1 MNESQKQSK
10 IHIEPYSILR
20 DVIRNLWVIVLAALI
35 GLMSVSIWNDSMYTP
50 SYTST
55 ATLLVNLR
63 NSAAYSYT
71 NLSSSSEMARIFT
84 EVFVQ
89 PTMKAYAADHL
100 GMDSFVGS
108 VSAKVLDETNIFT
121 VSVTTSSPETSYE
134 ELCAILEIYPQISE
148 SVFSDAVIE
157 IMRSPN
163 LPVSPSNSISS
174 RNQKLAVAGCAAL
187 VLALVVYLS
196 FLRDTVKDEKTFR
209 DNIDG
214 KLFGVVG
221 HERQH
226 MQLVEILR
234 RKKASLLISD
244 AYASFRFTENF
255 HKLATKLE
263 YLRRNNG
270 AKIFLVTS
278 LAENEGKSTTAAN
291 IALALASRNNKVALL
306 DMDFKK
312 PALHKVFDMQG
323 EDLMD
328 LATLISGQATLDT
341 YQFCSYRQS
350 ELDLALN
357 KKSYNNYVEWIYT
370 DKMAGIF
377 EQLRQSEKY
386 DFIIVDTPPLSVAAD
401 VTGIVHL
408 SDVSMLV
415 VRTDYVYTA
424 AINDA
429 VLSLSEKSNFAGCIL
444 NDVHRE
450 FSMLGQMGYDENG
463 YGGGYY
469 YRGKRN
475 RYNRYGGYESYS
487 QNTEYKDAHEETP
500 PSDE

>member
-1 MNESQKQSK
+1 MNEMQNRSK

-20 DVIRNLWVIVLAALI
+20 DIVKNLWVIVLAALI

-50 SYTST
+50 MYTST

-100 GMDSFVGS
+100 EMDSFVGS

-121 VSVTTSSPETSYE
+121 VSVTTSSPETSYY

-163 LPVSPSNSISS
+163 LPKSPSNYISS
-174 RNQKLAVAGCAAL
+174 QNQKLAVIGCTAL
-187 VLALVVYLS
+187 VLAIVVYLS
-196 FLRDTVKDEKTFR
+196 VMRDTVKDEQSFR

-221 HERQH
+221 HEKPH
-226 MQLVEILR
+226 LNLKDVIR

-244 AYASFRFTENF
+244 TYASFRFTENY

-263 YLRRNNG
+263 YLRRNEN
-270 AKIFLVTS
+270 AKIILVTS

-312 PALHKVFDMQG
+312 PALHKVFELKG
-323 EDLMD
+323 TEFMD
-328 LATLISGQATLDT
+328 LAALLSGEISLDS
-341 YQFCSYRQS
+341 YQFCPYKQTG
-350 ELDLALN
+350 LDLALN

-370 DKMAGIF
+370 DRIAGIF
-377 EQLRQSEKY
+377 EELRASDKY

-401 VTGIVHL
+401 VTGIVQL
-408 SDVSMLV
+408 ADISLLV
-415 VRTDYVYTA
+415 VRTDYVYSA

-450 FSMLGQMGYDENG
+450 FTMLGQMGFDENG

-469 YRGKRN
+469 RGSKN
-475 RYNRYGGYESYS
+475 RYDSYS
-487 QNTEYKDAHEETP
+487 KYSDYKDTP
-500 PSDE
+500 PSNE

>member
-1 MNESQKQSK
+1 MNESQNQSK
-10 IHIEPYSILR
+10 IHIEPYSIIR
-20 DVIRNLWVIVLAALI
+20 DVIRNLWVVVLAALI
-35 GLMSVSIWNDSMYTP
+35 GAMSVSIWNDSMYTP
-50 SYTST
+50 AYTST

-100 GMDSFVGS
+100 GMDRFVGS
-108 VSAKVLDETNIFT
+108 VSARVLDETNIFT

-174 RNQKLAVAGCAAL
+174 RNQKLAILGCAGL
-187 VLALVVYLS
+187 VLALIVYLS
-196 FLRDTVKDEKTFR
+196 YIRDSVKDEQGFR
-209 DNIDG
+209 ENVDG

-221 HERQH
+221 HEKNH
-226 MQLVEILR
+226 MNLRDILK
-234 RKKASLLISD
+234 RKKSSLLISD
-244 AYASFRFTENF
+244 AYASYRFTENF

-263 YLRRNNG
+263 YLRRNNN

-312 PALHKVFDMQG
+312 PALHKVFDMQD
-323 EDLMD
+323 EVPMD
-328 LATLISGQATLDT
+328 LAALISGQTSLEN
-341 YQFCSYRQS
+341 YQFTPFRQTG
-350 ELDLALN
+350 LDLALN

-370 DKMAGIF
+370 DRIAGIF
-377 EQLRQSEKY
+377 DQLRRSEKY

-401 VTGIVHL
+401 VTGIVQL
-408 SDVSMLV
+408 ADMSMLV

-429 VLSLSEKSNFAGCIL
+429 VLSLSEKNNFAGCIL

-450 FSMLGQMGYDENG
+450 FSMLGQMGFDESG

-469 YRGKRN
+469 YRGSRN
-475 RYNRYGGYESYS
+475 RYNRYGGYEDYS
-487 QNTEYKDAHEETP
+487 KTTEYKDAHEDA

>member
-350 ELDLALN
+350 GLDLALN
-357 KKSYNNYVEWIYT
+357 KKSYNNYV
-370 DKMAGIF
+370 
-377 EQLRQSEKY
+377 
-386 DFIIVDTPPLSVAAD
+386 
-401 VTGIVHL
+401 
-408 SDVSMLV
+408 
-415 VRTDYVYTA
+415 
-424 AINDA
+424 
-429 VLSLSEKSNFAGCIL
+429 
-444 NDVHRE
+444 
-450 FSMLGQMGYDENG
+450 
-463 YGGGYY
+463 
-469 YRGKRN
+469 
-475 RYNRYGGYESYS
+475 
-487 QNTEYKDAHEETP
+487 
-500 PSDE
+500 